1 MFEAHA
7 QVIIYYTLLS
17 VFVLVFSILIAAKP
31 KTASKYS
38 SVITTL
44 LLIFCVLFIGWRD
57 WKVQEVFVDSVE
69 YGQAYLTFDQSSSE
83 DAIDIGFYTLQYLCK
98 SIGISV
104 EWFFVVCALL
114 YLIPKIKTVKEL
126 SPRYSFILLLA
137 MMTSLGFYSYG
148 VNAVRAGIATSFML
162 LSFVKYEKIRT
173 FCIYAVL
180 AVLFHKSVVLPLAA
194 FICARIYN
202 KDIKWYIIIWLFA
215 IPLSF
220 VVKGFV
226 SDFILGFDFLHDRAE
241 SYLLGEADSSK
252 FSHVGFRYD
261 FVMFSTVPLF
271 VGWYFIVK
279 KKFDDNFYRI
289 IFCTYTLA
297 NAAWILMN
305 SVQFSD
311 RFAYLSWFMMP
322 IIIFYPFL
330 YCSNVRRRFSK
341 IAMIL
346 VAQLTFILTL
356 K

>member
-1 MFEAHA
+1 MFEAHT
-7 QVIIYYTLLS
+7 QVTIYYALLS
-17 VFVLVFSILIAAKP
+17 VFVLIFSMQMAAKP
-31 KTASKYS
+31 ESTSRYS
-38 SVITTL
+38 STITTL
-44 LLIFCVLFIGWRD
+44 LLIFCLLFIGWRD
-57 WKVQEVFVDSVE
+57 WQVQEVFVDSVG
-69 YGQAYLTFDQSSSE
+69 YGQAYLTLDQSSSE
-83 DAIDIGFYTLQYLCK
+83 DAKDIGFYALQYLCK

-104 EWFFVVCALL
+104 ELFFVVCALL

-162 LSFVKYEKIRT
+162 LSFVKYKKIRT

-241 SYLLGEADSSK
+241 SYLLGKADASK

-261 FVMFSTVPLF
+261 FVLFSAAPLL
-271 VGWYFIVK
+271 VGWYFIEK
-279 KKFDDNFYRI
+279 KKFQDNFYRI
-289 IFCTYTLA
+289 LFCSYTLA
-297 NAAWILMN
+297 NAAWILIN
-305 SVQFSD
+305 SVPFSD

-330 YCSNVRRRFSK
+330 YCSNVRKRFSK

-346 VAQLTFILTL
+346 IAQLCFTL
-356 K
+356 II